1 MNRIFFGILLVVFPL
16 VGCSQ
21 SDEQVGPTTISKAPN
36 DTVAVLGT
44 GDMGN
49 SFGPR
54 LAALGYRVVYG
65 SRNPTSDKVLAL
77 LEVTGH
83 DASAATQKE
92 AAQQA
97 DIVLLALPW
106 PAMETIMQNLGDLD
120 GKVLI
125 DMSVP
130 PTDHA
135 DDGYLEITI
144 ETSSAEMIQGWNPRA
159 MVVKAFGTLGSNIVD
174 DPLVAGGPVSVPIAS
189 DHRIA
194 KEKTALIASELGL
207 DPVDAGPLRMA
218 RVLESMALLYLIP
231 IYQERATQWEFYF
244 RRSNFWVCTN
254 YVPDGE
260 IVEPEYPPL
269 LDAGNMADIPHTQG
283 LPEPCP

>member
-1 MNRIFFGILLVVFPL
+1 MKLGLTSICFALFTLLGCGQADKPVVSVTP
-16 VGCSQ
+16 Q
-21 SDEQVGPTTISKAPN
+21 PKDTI
-36 DTVAVLGT
+36 AVLGT

-125 DMSVP
+125 DMSAP
-130 PTDHA
+130 PMDYA
-135 DDGYLEITI
+135 DDGYLEIVI

-159 MVVKAFGTLGSNIVD
+159 MVVKAFVTLGANIID
-174 DPLVAGGPVSVPIAS
+174 DPLMAGGPVTVPIAS

-218 RVLESMALLYLIP
+218 RVLESMGLLYMIP